1 MNKLYFAF
9 ALSITVFLGC
19 TTDKNA
25 DGKGVPKGILKVY
38 SQLIADA
45 EKAAKE
51 HNCAE
56 AARLCTKAKDQLKDF
71 ANAARPQIDAAN
83 KIATDCKAA
92 PIKKDTIIKVVAP
105 SIQPNS
111 KTSITPPVVVIPGK
125 PEDNASCK
133 AAWQGISKIYAKD
146 KTGGLSAAEKDGLR
160 ETIERYKGF
169 GCTEHAADANAI
181 LSAIR

>member
-1 MNKLYFAF
+1 MNKLHYAF
-9 ALSITVFLGC
+9 TFVMAVFLGC
-19 TTDKNA
+19 KTDKNA
-25 DGKGVPKGILKVY
+25 DSKAIPKGILKVY
-38 SQLIADA
+38 NQIITDA

-71 ANAARPQIDAAN
+71 ADAARPQIAAAN

-92 PIKKDTIIKVVAP
+92 PIKKDTIVRVITTP
-105 SIQPNS
+105 SRPT
-111 KTSITPPVVVIPGK
+111 TSSNNPPPPPPPG
-125 PEDNASCK
+125 DNASCK
-133 AAWQGISKIYAKD
+133 ATWQGISKIYAKD
-146 KTGGLSAAEKDGLR
+146 KNGGLSAAEKDGLR

-169 GCTEHAADANAI
+169 GCTEHTGDANAI